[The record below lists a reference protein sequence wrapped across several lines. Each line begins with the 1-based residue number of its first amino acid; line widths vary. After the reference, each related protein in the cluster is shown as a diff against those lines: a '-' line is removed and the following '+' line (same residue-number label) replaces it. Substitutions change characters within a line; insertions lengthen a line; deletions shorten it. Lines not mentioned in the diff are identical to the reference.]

1 MPTHTLLDI
10 VQKILSDMDSEEVN
24 SIGETS
30 ESSQVASIV
39 EDTFYNII
47 YNRLIPEHQEPLILT
62 SLSDSSKPTHFV
74 YPDNTNSITLV
85 EYDTSSDSSF
95 AYSTIGF
102 LPPQEFILRT
112 RKASD
117 SYDLVTEPVSGTKL
131 RIRNDRM
138 PYYYTTFDDKYIV
151 MDSYDSTVDTILQA
165 SKTRAMGVKVP
176 SFSIADDFVPDIDHN
191 YFPLLINE
199 SKSVAMSLLKGAP
212 DPKVE
217 QAARR
222 QRSRIQNDLY
232 NTVRKRSLSSYGR
245 R

>member
-1 MPTHTLLDI
+1 MPTYTLLEI

-47 YNRLIPEHQEPLILT
+47 YNRLIPEHRETMKLV
-62 SLSDSSKPTHFV
+62 SLSDGSKPTHFL
-74 YPDNTNSITLV
+74 YPDNTSNFVWV
-85 EYDTSSDSSF
+85 EYDTSSDGSF
-95 AYSTIGF
+95 DF
-102 LPPQEFILRT
+102 LYKIRGVT
-112 RKASD
+112 SD
-117 SYDLVTEPVSGTKL
+117 YDSVTEPVSGTNL
-131 RIRNDRM
+131 RIVNNRM
-138 PYYYTTFDDKYIV
+138 PKYYTSFDDKYIV
-151 MDSYDSTVDTILQA
+151 MDSYDSTIESTLQA
-165 SKTRAMGVKVP
+165 SKTRAMGTKIP
-176 SFSIADDFVPDIDHN
+176 TFSIADDFVPDIDHN

-199 SKSVAMSLLKGAP
+199 SKSVAMSILKGAP

-232 NTVRKRSLSSYGR
+232 NTARKRSLSSYGR

>member
-1 MPTHTLLDI
+1 MPTYTLLEI

-30 ESSQVASIV
+30 ESSQIASIV

-47 YNRLIPEHQEPLILT
+47 YNRLIPEHQETMKLV
-62 SLSDSSKPTHFV
+62 SLSDSTKPTHFL
-74 YPDNTNSITLV
+74 YPDNTSNFVWV
-85 EYDTSSDSSF
+85 EYDTSSDGSF
-95 AYSTIGF
+95 EYTEVYF
-102 LPPQEFILRT
+102 LEPADFLSKIRGVT
-112 RKASD
+112 SD
-117 SYDLVTEPVSGTKL
+117 YDSVTEPVSGTNL
-131 RIRNDRM
+131 RIANNRM
-138 PYYYTTFDDKYIV
+138 PKYYTSFDDKYIV
-151 MDSYDSTVDTILQA
+151 MDSYDSTVDSTLQS

-176 SFSIADDFVPDIDHN
+176 TFTISDSFVPDIDHN